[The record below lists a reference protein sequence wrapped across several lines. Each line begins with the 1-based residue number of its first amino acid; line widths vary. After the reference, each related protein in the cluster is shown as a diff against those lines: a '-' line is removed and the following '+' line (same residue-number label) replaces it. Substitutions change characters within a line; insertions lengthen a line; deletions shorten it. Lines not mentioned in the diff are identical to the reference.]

1 MTTAEAPSHPM
12 VSTPAR
18 VIARRR
24 ETADT
29 FTIDLEAPEGFTF
42 QPGQF
47 TMLYVYGIGEVPI
60 SISGDPDRTDIL
72 TQTIRSVGKV
82 SQALT
87 QLQAGDTVGVRG
99 PYGRGW
105 PLEAARGRDVVLV
118 GGGIGLAPL
127 RPALYHLLNHRADFE
142 KVSMAIGFRR
152 PEEILFLE
160 QIHEWRQRFDIDL
173 DITVDTADDTWRG
186 SVGVVTRLIPMLD
199 FDEDAVAMVCGPGI
213 MMVFTARALR
223 DRDFAP
229 DDIYVSL
236 ERNMKCGI
244 GQCGHCQYGPLFVCA
259 DGPVRAFSEVEHL
272 LNIREV

>member
-1 MTTAEAPSHPM
+1 MTTAETPAHPM
-12 VSTPAR
+12 LAKPVR

-60 SISGDPDRTDIL
+60 SISGDPGQTGLL

-82 SQALT
+82 SRALT
-87 QLQAGDTVGVRG
+87 RLQAGDTVGVRG
-99 PYGRGW
+99 PYGHGW

-118 GGGIGLAPL
+118 GGGIGVAPL
-127 RPALYHLLNHRADFE
+127 RPALYYLLNHRTDFE
-142 KVSMAIGFRR
+142 KVSLAVGFRR
-152 PEEILFLE
+152 PDEILFRE

-173 DITVDTADDTWRG
+173 DITVDSADETWRG

-199 FDEDAVAMVCGPGI
+199 FDDDAVAMVCGPGI
-213 MMVFTARALR
+213 MMFFTARALR

-229 DDIYVSL
+229 EDIYVSL
-236 ERNMKCGI
+236 ERNMKCGF

-259 DGPVRAFSEVEHL
+259 DGPVKPFSEVEHL